1 MLKHWLIELIGH
13 TSGLSEAQLE
23 QIEKALP
30 TTKALIDLLNKAQP
44 IIDQAHSLYIEA
56 EPLIDQAMKEWQTV
70 GPAAQIMIDVISHHV
85 DKGGSPAE
93 AAEAMRAALDGSI
106 KSVAPDHWMDRAMSC
121 VTVFGGTGFLGR
133 RVVHHLRE
141 TGATVRIASR
151 HPGDA
156 DGDNVKR
163 IRADA
168 HDERSVEATVAGA
181 DGVVNAISLYV
192 EHGSETFHSVHVE
205 AAARIAS
212 AARRVGAK
220 RLVHLSGIGADA
232 ASPSPYIRSRGEG
245 EAAVQAA
252 FPGVVIIRPAVMFAP
267 DDDFLTTILRLLRVL
282 PAYPIFGDGRTRLQP
297 VYADDVAAA
306 ITQLL
311 RQSKKPYP
319 IYELAGPRVYSYEE
333 LLRTIAR
340 TAGLRPVL
348 MRTPFALWHA
358 VAGLAEILPHPP
370 LTRNQVELMQIDTTA
385 SDNLPGLREL
395 GISPRSLEEEL
406 EAMLKQSDTET
417 QYQTAEEA
425 RSRQRLRRPRYGDH
439 TDRPALARAT
449 KLGSCNA
456 DVARTGG
463 WSLPRF
469 LATSWRG
476 RARITQLS
484 IVARIQEPAFAFHRR
499 RHRRYNGTRRA
510 ARAHRCVGA
519 HKFPCRSDPAA
530 AQDWVRRHGDDL
542 RCSRHGGGHD
552 SPRSAHA
559 RQGRWH
565 NTIGRC
571 LLR

>member
-13 TSGLSEAQLE
+13 ASGLSEAQLQ

-30 TTKALIDLLNKAQP
+30 RTRALIDLLNKAQP
-44 IIDQAHSLYIEA
+44 IIEQAHSLYIEA

-70 GPAAQIMIDVISHHV
+70 GPAAQILIDVISHHV

-93 AAEAMRAALDGSI
+93 AAEAVRAALDGSI

-133 RVVHHLRE
+133 RVVQKLCE
-141 TGATVRIASR
+141 SGATVRIASR
-151 HPGDA
+151 HPGRA
-156 DGDNVKR
+156 EGDNVKQ
-163 IRADA
+163 IAADA
-168 HDERSVEATVAGA
+168 RDERSVEAAVAGA

-192 EHGSETFHSVHVE
+192 EHGSDTFHSVHVE

-212 AARRVGAK
+212 VARRVGAK
-220 RLVHLSGIGADA
+220 RLVHISGIGADA

-252 FPGVVIIRPAVMFAP
+252 FPGAVIVRPAVMFAP
-267 DDDFLTTILRLLRVL
+267 DDGFLTTILRLLRVL

-311 RQSKKPYP
+311 RQSKKPSP

-348 MRTPFALWHA
+348 MRTPFAFWDA
-358 VAGLAEILPHPP
+358 VAGLAEILPRPP

-385 SDNLPGLREL
+385 SDNLPGFREL

-406 EAMLKQSDTET
+406 EAMLKQSNTET
-417 QYQTAEEA
+417 Q
-425 RSRQRLRRPRYGDH
+425 
-439 TDRPALARAT
+439 
-449 KLGSCNA
+449 
-456 DVARTGG
+456 
-463 WSLPRF
+463 LPN
-469 LATSWRG
+469 
-476 RARITQLS
+476 
-484 IVARIQEPAFAFHRR
+484 RR
-499 RHRRYNGTRRA
+499 RG
-510 ARAHRCVGA
+510 
-519 HKFPCRSDPAA
+519 S
-530 AQDWVRRHGDDL
+530 
-542 RCSRHGGGHD
+542 
-552 SPRSAHA
+552 
-559 RQGRWH
+559 
-565 NTIGRC
+565 
-571 LLR
+571 